1 MSKEKIYHLRAMGA
15 EVVVTR
21 SDVMKGHEEY
31 YQEIAEKISKEENA
45 FISINFVINQT
56 HKHIMSQLVRN
67 FKANE

>member
-1 MSKEKIYHLRAMGA
+1 MGA

-31 YQEIAEKISKEENA
+31 YQEIAEKISKKEML

-56 HKHIMSQLVRN
+56 HKHIMSQSSRN